1 MNPTQKEFLVSLI
14 NELGPSGHEFN
25 VQKLWKNE
33 VSKFCKNINVD
44 PHGNLTATLNPEKE
58 FSVMIVGHAD
68 EIGLIVN
75 YIDDKGF
82 LYFMNI
88 GGVDQTILSAHKAR
102 IMTKNGIVE
111 GIFGQKSLHHEDS
124 HNRKLPK
131 RHEVYID
138 IGAKDKKEAEKL
150 ITIGDPVIYGENYI
164 DLQGKNAAARCFD
177 NRIGIYLV
185 AEIMRKLSTKKF
197 NTKVYGVSSV
207 QEETGVWG
215 AGNAAY
221 NLKPDIGIAFDV
233 CPSTDIP
240 GTSKEQFGDLRLGAG
255 PIIRRGVIAHHKISD
270 LLIQTAKKK
279 KIKIQIDVENGRFG
293 TDSDP
298 ISKSRGGVAVG
309 GVEIPTRY
317 LHSSAEV
324 LNHDDVDNCIELVT
338 EFILSLEKNK
348 DFLKYDL

>member
-1 MNPTQKEFLVSLI
+1 MNDNQNQFLVSLI
-14 NELGPSGHEFN
+14 NELGPSGHEFK
-25 VQKLWKNE
+25 VQKIWKTE
-33 VSKFCKNINVD
+33 VSKFCKDVQVD
-44 PHGNLTATLNPEKE
+44 PHGNLTATLNPDKD
-58 FSVMIVGHAD
+58 FSIMIVGHAD

-75 YIDDKGF
+75 YIDDRGF

-88 GGVDQTILSAHKAR
+88 GGVDQTMLGAHKAR
-102 IMTKNGIVE
+102 IMTKKGIVE

-124 HNRKLPK
+124 QTRKIPK

-138 IGAKDKKEAEKL
+138 IGAKNKKEAEKL
-150 ITIGDPVIYGENYI
+150 VSIGDPVVWGENYI

-177 NRIGIYLV
+177 NRIGIYIV
-185 AEIMRKLSTKKF
+185 AEVLRKLSGKKF

-215 AGNAAY
+215 AGNIAFS
-221 NLKPDIGIAFDV
+221 LKPDLAIAFDV

-240 GTSKEQFGDLRLGAG
+240 GTSKEQFGDLQLGGG
-255 PIIRRGVIAHHKISD
+255 PIIRRGVIAHHKIAD
-270 LLIQTAKKK
+270 LLIKTAASK
-279 KIKIQIDVENGRFG
+279 KIKVQIDVENGRFG

-324 LNHDDVDNCIELVT
+324 LNHDDVDNCIDLIC

-348 DFLKYDL
+348 DLLKYDL